1 MDFILRLDKAKTQL
15 QEFKTRKQVIEETLL
30 ELNDGLVTLKSERM
44 LNNKI
49 SLLLNETTKTVRNK
63 TIKPLEEMATLAL
76 RKISDESNSK
86 IKIILSDKFNKP
98 YAEVLLEKDINGKK
112 SLQNIVDYNGGGYAD
127 IVSTILRQIF
137 IEEVD
142 NPTIQGALFLDEPSK
157 MVDSV
162 ASIEFANFLKT
173 LSKDFNRQNIIVTHD
188 SNIMEIVD
196 KCYYVTQDNNG
207 ISNIELVENDFHI
220 PDIEEGVVNE

>member
-1 MDFILRLDKAKTQL
+1 MDFILRLDKAKTKL

-30 ELNDGLVTLKSERM
+30 KLNDELVILKSERI

-76 RKISDESNSK
+76 RKISDENNSK
-86 IKIILSDKFNKP
+86 IKIALSDKFNKP
-98 YAEVLLEKDINGKK
+98 YAEILLEKEINGEK

-142 NPTIQGALFLDEPSK
+142 NPPIQGALFLDEPSK

-173 LSKDFNRQNIIVTHD
+173 LSEDFNRQNIIVTHD

-207 ISNIELVENDFHI
+207 ISNIELVEDDFNI
-220 PDIEEGVVNE
+220 PDLEEGDINE